1 MDSRALLIG
10 LPLLLLACGNEDG
23 STATR
28 CRLESTAPAFDDTG
42 VPIAGSLSI
51 KWTVPVDPA
60 TVPAQIQ
67 FKELGGAVIPIAVQ
81 MAGDREALVNPAE
94 SRWFWGAYALTVGEG
109 VASLDGDACV
119 GEDIAFSTVVPET
132 APTPLRSAG
141 AWGMAKVGDT
151 MITVSPTYRGLQVY
165 DVADPS
171 DVHLIGDVKTD
182 TMPVAIV
189 TSGDRAYVPVGH
201 EGVLIFDIS
210 DPATPILAGRA
221 GTPGYANDAA
231 PFEQNGSLY
240 LAVADMA
247 EGVRLLDVTDPRG
260 PLDLGVI
267 DPSHAHESTVFAV
280 DIQGDLLAIA
290 EGKRGLSLVSIA
302 SLIEPVV
309 LSTLADPDERPFVDV
324 VLAGDLAYVSQDQF
338 GVRSYGIADKA
349 APVALDQIVGP
360 SGDCPGLCPDFIKS
374 LRVSNGELYVAT
386 GIVGALR
393 VSLDAIGGMA
403 VASTIDVPGQAFSL
417 VVDDTHLFVGTE
429 DGLLTYPRSAPTGA
443 APLWSNPDSHGL
455 VRAVAVLG
463 DHAYAATGSRG
474 LQTFSL
480 ADPAAPL
487 LLDRDGTP
495 GLDLDYSALSVIA
508 APGLVILGDG
518 RAGITLFDA
527 SDPDQPVA
535 VSSIAANDAIAGLEL
550 SGDTLY
556 VCDTN
561 KGMFIADIGVPS
573 APVILSRPAFPPDDV
588 ACLDFELVG
597 DLLYVA
603 GSYGLGIVDV
613 ADPAAPAWLGWVDVP
628 LTEIF
633 SSIEV
638 VGTHLFATSSVIDYE
653 GTFGATH
660 RLHVFDLRDPLSPV
674 RVWEGED
681 LGGAGDIEVA
691 GDTAFIA
698 GGSEGVFVWDI
709 GDPTDPRLQ
718 GAITTSG
725 NAHGL
730 ALSAETLH
738 VAALSGGLMS
748 IPLKQLPPH

>member
-1 MDSRALLIG
+1 MDKRALLIG
-10 LPLLLLACGNEDG
+10 LPLLLLACGVEDG
-23 STATR
+23 STATP

-51 KWTVPVDPA
+51 KWTVPVDPT
-60 TVPAQIQ
+60 TVSAQIQ
-67 FKELGGAVIPIAVQ
+67 LKELGGAVVPIAVQ
-81 MAGDREALVNPAE
+81 MAGDREAAVNPAE
-94 SRWFWGAYALTVGEG
+94 SRWFWGAYALTIGDG
-109 VASLDGDACV
+109 VASLGGDACV
-119 GEDIAFSTVVPET
+119 GEDIAFSTVVPEA
-132 APTPLRSAG
+132 APAPLRSAG
-141 AWGMAKVGDT
+141 PWGMAKVGDHL
-151 MITVSPTYRGLQVY
+151 ITVSPTYRGLQVY
-165 DVADPS
+165 DVADPG
-171 DVHLIGDVKTD
+171 DVHLVGDVKTD
-182 TMPVAIV
+182 SKPVAIV

-201 EGVLIFDIS
+201 EGVLIFDIR
-210 DPATPILAGRA
+210 DPASPALAGRA

-231 PFEQNGSLY
+231 PFTQNGSLY
-240 LAVADMA
+240 LAVADME
-247 EGVRLLDVTDPRG
+247 EGVRLIDVTDARG
-260 PLDLGVI
+260 PRDLGVI
-267 DPSHAHESTVFAV
+267 DPSHAHQSTVFAV

-290 EGKRGLSLVSIA
+290 EGTRGLSLVSLA
-302 SLIEPVV
+302 SLLEPVL
-309 LSTLADPDERPFVDV
+309 LSTIADPDERPFVDV
-324 VLAGDLAYVSQDQF
+324 ALAGDLAYVSQDFF
-338 GVRSYGIADKA
+338 GIRSYGIADPTE
-349 APVALDQIVGP
+349 PVALDQLVGP
-360 SGDCPGLCPDFIKS
+360 SGNCPGLCPDTIKS
-374 LRVSNGELYVAT
+374 LQVSNGELYVAT
-386 GIVGALR
+386 GVVGAVR
-393 VSLDAIGGMA
+393 VPLDMNGGMA
-403 VASTIDVPGQAFSL
+403 IASTIDVPGQALSL

-429 DGLLTYPRSAPTGA
+429 GGLLTYPRGAPTGS
-443 APLWSNPDSHGL
+443 APLWFDAESHGL
-455 VRAVAVLG
+455 ARAVAVMG
-463 DHAYAATGSRG
+463 DHAYVAAGSRG

-480 ADPAAPL
+480 AHPAEPV
-487 LLDRDGTP
+487 LLDRDDTP
-495 GLDLDYSALSVIA
+495 GLDLDYSAFTVIT

-535 VSSIAANDAIAGLEL
+535 VSSITAKDAIAGLEL

-561 KGMFIADIGVPS
+561 LGMFIADIRVPS
-573 APVILSRPAFPPDDV
+573 APVVLSRPAFPPDNV

-603 GSYGLGIVDV
+603 GTFGLGLVDV
-613 ADPAAPAWLGWVDVP
+613 ADPAAPAWLGWVDLP

-638 VGTHLFATSSVIDYE
+638 VGRHLFATSLVVDYE

-660 RLHVFDLRDPLSPV
+660 RLHVFDLQDPRSPV

-698 GGSEGVFVWDI
+698 GGAEGVFVWDI
-709 GDPTDPRLQ
+709 GDPTAPRLQ
-718 GAITTSG
+718 GAIATSA

-738 VAALSGGLMS
+738 VASLAGGLTS